1 MRAAQIAHVPALA
14 ALVSIALLTG
24 GCDLNTALEKVV
36 EARSVTSE
44 LILQFTK
51 AVEASNRA
59 VMANTD
65 TTARAAANDAAA
77 AIEIVERDTGHLR
90 TLFAELNFSDESI
103 LLDAFT
109 KRFASYKRVHESM
122 VNLAV
127 EGTNLKAEQ
136 LAFGPAQTTA
146 DAFAKTLSKIAA
158 HGVERERVDALSAR
172 AVAAVREI
180 QALQAPHIQEP
191 GDEAMTRLETRM
203 SAAVGVAQK
212 TLGDLAAVVAPG
224 ERSKISEA
232 SQQLTRFLTLHAE
245 ILVLSRKNTNVRSL
259 ALALDERR
267 KLANECE
274 ADLRTLQ
281 AALAKR
287 GFVGTR

>member
-1 MRAAQIAHVPALA
+1 
-14 ALVSIALLTG
+14 
-24 GCDLNTALEKVV
+24 
-36 EARSVTSE
+36 
-44 LILQFTK
+44 
-51 AVEASNRA
+51 
-59 VMANTD
+59 
-65 TTARAAANDAAA
+65 
-77 AIEIVERDTGHLR
+77 
-90 TLFAELNFSDESI
+90 
-103 LLDAFT
+103 
-109 KRFASYKRVHESM
+109 M

-146 DAFAKTLSKIAA
+146 DAFAKSLSEIAA
-158 HGVERERVDALSAR
+158 RGGERERADALSAR

-191 GDEAMTRLETRM
+191 GDEAMTRLEARM
-203 SAAVGVAQK
+203 SAAAGVAQK
-212 TLGDLAAVVAPG
+212 ALGDLSAVVAPR
-224 ERSKISEA
+224 ERSKVSEA
-232 SQQLTRFLTLHAE
+232 SQQLTRFMALHAE

-267 KLANECE
+267 KLADECE
-274 ADLRTLQ
+274 AALRTLQ

>member
-1 MRAAQIAHVPALA
+1 MRADPTVYAPALA
-14 ALVSIALLTG
+14 ALISVALLAG
-24 GCDLNTALEKVV
+24 GCDLNTALERVV
-36 EARSVTSE
+36 ETRAVTSE
-44 LILQFTK
+44 LIVQFTK

-65 TTARAAANDAAA
+65 ATARAAANDAAA
-77 AIEIVERDTGHLR
+77 AIEIVERDTAHLR
-90 TLFAELNFSDESI
+90 TLFAELKFSDEGV

-109 KRFASYKRVHESM
+109 KRFVSYKQVHESM

-146 DAFAKTLSKIAA
+146 DAFAKTLSEIAA
-158 HGVERERVDALSAR
+158 RGVERERVDALSAR

-191 GDEAMTRLETRM
+191 GDEAMTRLEARM
-203 SAAVGVAQK
+203 SAAANAARKALEG
-212 TLGDLAAVVAPG
+212 LSAVVSPDGRA
-224 ERSKISEA
+224 RLVEA
-232 SQQLTRFLTLHAE
+232 SHQLDRFLALHAE
-245 ILVLSRKNTNVRSL
+245 ILALSRKNTNVRSL

-267 KLANECE
+267 RLAEACE
-274 ADLRTLQ
+274 ADLRSLQ
-281 AALAKR
+281 TALAKR